1 MRTYLLAAACLALA
15 SCAAQKALPQY
26 TEAQKQ
32 AQRENISYWQPDTAH
47 PATPPHAEPRMKP
60 SFSSIL
66 PSINERKIKEPENK
80 TAPVALKG
88 LFSFLKGRK
97 ATKETVQNSPYP
109 APKKCKG
116 CVFNTVAGD
125 QSNAGKKA
133 TVLAEGATNIGKAK
147 APVATGEA
155 RATDQSGTG
164 AASTIE
170 GNGNAPVLTNTAP
183 PKRSWQEAL
192 ADNLTGPLG
201 WVVGLVALAGVG
213 YGIYY
218 FWFLIPRRKAST
230 DTPTV

>member
-1 MRTYLLAAACLALA
+1 MGVKKGIIARLLSHSKLETPLSGGVAPRT
-15 SCAAQKALPQY
+15 
-26 TEAQKQ
+26 
-32 AQRENISYWQPDTAH
+32 N
-47 PATPPHAEPRMKP
+47 ATQVPR
-60 SFSSIL
+60 
-66 PSINERKIKEPENK
+66 
-80 TAPVALKG
+80 
-88 LFSFLKGRK
+88 
-97 ATKETVQNSPYP
+97 
-109 APKKCKG
+109 KCKG
-116 CVFNTVAGD
+116 CTFNTVAGD
-125 QSNAGKKA
+125 QTNAAKKA
-133 TVLAEGATNIGKAK
+133 TVQAEGATNVGKAK

-192 ADNLTGPLG
+192 ADNLSGPLG